1 MRRSPLAWGTA
12 GRPAPWRRQQP
23 KKAPAKKADHEKAAT
38 RQRAPAAACAAT
50 DDISSR
56 HRRCRQRRAGR
67 GDGADA
73 GRRGV
78 SGAGSRADAA
88 KSTVTNVIDDPA
100 VSLQRFDLLDLQPYT
115 QEKVYATTAS
125 KDFHLFYVGR
135 DDVHDILKHVL
146 SRVSVSLYLNMF
158 GFDDDELNDIL
169 MKIALDAT
177 ITMLVTLDKSQAGG
191 KHEKAL
197 LDADR
202 QHNLALFN
210 THFVTKTHV
219 QEFVIGQSATHQIS
233 HTKGFVADGRVAGEG
248 STNWSASGEGTFV
261 VKGKR
266 RRRRIQGAEQ
276 HPVDHHRPGHDQP
289 LLGRTGRRAYD
300 RAEAGRGCQGGG
312 ERTLESQSRQAAV
325 RWPNPRCRI
334 PR

>member
-1 MRRSPLAWGTA
+1 MAKRAAAKKKSSAKKKPTK
-12 GRPAPWRRQQP
+12 RPAAA
-23 KKAPAKKADHEKAAT
+23 APIPATSAPMAAAPVPAAAP
-38 RQRAPAAACAAT
+38 APAASVPFVVVAPSPEAALT
-50 DDISSR
+50 PP
-56 HRRCRQRRAGR
+56 
-67 GDGADA
+67 
-73 GRRGV
+73 
-78 SGAGSRADAA
+78 
-88 KSTVTNVIDDPA
+88 KSTVTNVIDDPS

-115 QEKVYATTAS
+115 QEKVYATSAS

-146 SRVSVSLYLNMF
+146 SRVSISLYLNMF

-169 MKIALDAT
+169 MKIALDDT
-177 ITMLVTLDKSQAGG
+177 VMMMVTLDKSQAGG
-191 KHEKAL
+191 KHEKTL

-261 VKGKR
+261 IKGAAG
-266 RRRRIQGAEQ
+266 GAGFKAQ
-276 HPVDHHRPGHDQP
+276 NNTQSIITDPDTISRFS
-289 LLGRTGRRAYD
+289 
-300 RAEAGRGCQGGG
+300 AELVAEHMVAQK
-312 ERTLESQSRQAAV
+312 QAAGVKAATNTALKANGVSPPDIATPARPHPALV
-325 RWPNPRCRI
+325 RRSRA
-334 PR
+334 RAA